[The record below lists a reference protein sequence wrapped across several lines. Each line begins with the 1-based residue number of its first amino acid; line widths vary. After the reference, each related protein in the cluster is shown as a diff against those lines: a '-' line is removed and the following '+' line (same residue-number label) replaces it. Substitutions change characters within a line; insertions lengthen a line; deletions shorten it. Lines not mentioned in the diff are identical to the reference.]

1 MQKQINVFIP
11 SPFSPIMKQLV
22 VTPLIRRVLWI
33 AAACAILSVLA
44 VLLVYR
50 FSQDAIGF
58 SQKCAGGVCWGYQ
71 LEQQQFS
78 KQTVLRF
85 MGSWGLDIRYLLPK
99 MQLERVN
106 EDRWL
111 ANDRAIYLNFRLK
124 PLNNPSADGE
134 HVQILYDFQRGE
146 LNVTSALPLW
156 RGQDFQAGGNAS
168 RNWLTDEEFQQIVK
182 RLQP

>member
-1 MQKQINVFIP
+1 
-11 SPFSPIMKQLV
+11 MKQSV

-33 AAACAILSVLA
+33 AAVFAALGVLA
-44 VLLVYR
+44 VFLIYR

-58 SQKCAGGVCWGYQ
+58 SQKCAGGFCWGYQ
-71 LEQQQFS
+71 LEQQSFS

-85 MGSWGLDIRYLLPK
+85 TGSWGLNIHYPLPK

-106 EDRWL
+106 GDRWL

-124 PLNNPSADGE
+124 PLNNLSADGE

-146 LNVTSALPLW
+146 LYVASQLQLW
-156 RGQDFQAGGNAS
+156 RGQDFQGGANPGK
-168 RNWLTDEEFQQIVK
+168 NWLTDEEFQQVVK
-182 RLQP
+182 RIEP